1 METFTNKK
9 IGVLQM
15 EKKKKKFE
23 MPTAYT
29 VLFLII
35 MAVAVLTWIIP
46 AGEYQIDPDT
56 GNFIAGSYAQI
67 ESRPQGLWDVFMAPV
82 KGMIGDD
89 TTGGAIEIS
98 LFILFIGGLLGIVNK
113 TGAFDAGVASV
124 IKSRKGKEKSLI
136 PILMIIFAIGGTTF
150 GLAEE
155 TLAFFPLLIPVMLA
169 VGFDSVVAIAIPLIG
184 SQIGCLASTV
194 NPFSTGVASGM
205 LGISPGEGLF
215 SRIILLI
222 ILSAISIWYVYRY
235 ASKVE
240 QDQKNSLLYDQREKD
255 LERFKINMDDIEEI
269 SKKQKQVLTLFVLT
283 FAILIL
289 GLVPWS
295 TINPNWT
302 IFETITEWFT
312 NIPVLGTVLGQN
324 MAPFGTWYF
333 SEITMLMLV
342 MSIVIAFFYGMNE
355 KEFVSTFLE
364 GAADFVGV
372 AIIVAVAKGIQV
384 VMNDGAITATI
395 LHWGE
400 MGLENV
406 SSSVFA
412 VLAYIFYIPMSFLIP
427 STSGLAAATMG
438 IIGPMGEFA
447 GVSKDV
453 IITAYQSA
461 SGWANLI
468 TPTSAIVMGA
478 VTIAHT
484 DLRVWFKFVGKLMII
499 LFLVTAVYLG
509 ILAVL

>member
-1 METFTNKK
+1 MVK
-9 IGVLQM
+9 Q
-15 EKKKKKFE
+15 KKKFE

-29 VLFLII
+29 VLFII
-35 MAVAVLTWIIP
+35 IVIMAVLTWIVP
-46 AGEYQIDPDT
+46 AGQYQVDEET
-56 GNFIAGSYAQI
+56 GNYIAGTYEQI
-67 ESRPQGLWDVFMAPV
+67 ARQPQGLWDVMMAPI
-82 KGMIGDD
+82 KGMVGSE

-169 VGFDSVVAIAIPLIG
+169 VGFDSVVAIAIPLVG

-194 NPFSTGVASGM
+194 NPFSTGVASGA
-205 LGISPGEGLF
+205 LGISPGEGLL
-215 SRIILLI
+215 SRIILLV
-222 ILSAISIWYVYRY
+222 ILTTISIWYVYSY
-235 ASKVE
+235 AKKVE
-240 QDQKNSLLYDQREKD
+240 ADPKNSLLYEQREED
-255 LERFKINMDDIEEI
+255 LERFKMNIDDIKDI
-269 SKKQKQVLTLFVLT
+269 SKKQKQVLVLFMIT
-283 FAILIL
+283 FGILIV

-302 IFETITEWFT
+302 IFETMTSWLT
-312 NIPVLGTVLGQN
+312 NLPVIGTVLGQD

-333 SEITMLMLV
+333 SEITMLMLA
-342 MSIVIAFFYGMNE
+342 MSIVIAFFYGMSE
-355 KEFVSTFLE
+355 KDFIGTFLE
-364 GAADFVGV
+364 GAGDFVGV
-372 AIIVAVAKGIQV
+372 AIVVAVAKGIQV
-384 VMNDGAITATI
+384 VMNDGAMTATI
-395 LHWGE
+395 LNLGE
-400 MGLENV
+400 QGLQNV
-406 SSSVFA
+406 SSSLFA
-412 VLAYIFYIPMSFLIP
+412 ILAYIFYIPMSFLIP

-438 IIGPMGEFA
+438 IIGPMGDFA

-453 IITAYQSA
+453 IITAYQAA

-484 DLRVWFKFVGKLMII
+484 DLRVWFKFITKLMII
-499 LFLVTAVYLG
+499 IFVVTCVYLG
-509 ILAVL
+509 ILAIL

>member
-1 METFTNKK
+1 M
-9 IGVLQM
+9 
-15 EKKKKKFE
+15 KKKSFE

-35 MAVAVLTWIIP
+35 MAVAVLTWIVP
-46 AGEYQIDPDT
+46 AGTYQVNPET
-56 GNFIAGSYAQI
+56 GNFIAGTYEQI
-67 ESRPQGLWDVFMAPV
+67 PRQPQGLWDVFMAPV
-82 KGMIGDD
+82 KGMIGDAN
-89 TTGGAIEIS
+89 TGGAIDIS

-113 TGAFDAGVASV
+113 TGAFDAGVASI

-136 PILMIIFAIGGTTF
+136 PILMILFAIGGTTF

-155 TLAFFPLLIPVMLA
+155 TLAFFPILIPVMLA
-169 VGFDSVVAIAIPLIG
+169 VGFDSIVAIAIPLIG

-205 LGISPGEGLF
+205 LDISPGEGLF
-215 SRIILLI
+215 SRFFLLI
-222 ILSAISIWYVYRY
+222 ILLTVSIWYVYQY

-240 QDQKNSLLYDQREKD
+240 KDPSHSLLYEQRKED
-255 LERFKINMDDIEEI
+255 LERFKINMNDIQDI
-269 SKKQKQVLTLFVLT
+269 TKKQKQVLFLFVLT
-283 FAILIL
+283 FVILVL

-295 TINPNWT
+295 AINAHWT
-302 IFETITEWFT
+302 FFESFTAWFV
-312 NIPVLGTVLGQN
+312 NIPILGAFFGKN

-342 MSIVIAFFYGMNE
+342 MSIVIAYFYGMSE
-355 KEFVSTFLE
+355 KEFIQTFLE
-364 GAADFVGV
+364 GTADFVGV
-372 AIIVAVAKGIQV
+372 AIVVAVAKGIQV

-395 LHWGE
+395 LHLGE
-400 MGLENV
+400 KGLENV
-406 SSSVFA
+406 SSSLFA
-412 VLAYIFYIPMSFLIP
+412 ILAYLFYIPMSFFIP

-438 IIGPMGEFA
+438 IIGPMGEFS
-447 GVSKDV
+447 GVAKDV
-453 IITAYQSA
+453 IITAYQAA

-484 DLRVWFKFVGKLMII
+484 DLRVWFKFVGKLMVII
-499 LFLVTAVYLG
+499 FVVTVVYLG

>member
-1 METFTNKK
+1 MKK
-9 IGVLQM
+9 
-15 EKKKKKFE
+15 EKEKKKFE

-46 AGEYQIDPDT
+46 AGEYQIDSET
-56 GNFIAGSYAQI
+56 GNFIAGSYSQI
-67 ESRPQGLWDVFMAPV
+67 ENQPQGLWDVFMAPV

-205 LGISPGEGLF
+205 MGISPGEGLF
-215 SRIILLI
+215 SRIILLV
-222 ILSAISIWYVYRY
+222 ILSAISIWYVYNY

-240 QDQKNSLLYDQREKD
+240 QDPKNSLLYEQRAED
-255 LERFKINMDDIEEI
+255 LERFKINMDDIEDI
-269 SKKQKQVLTLFVLT
+269 SKKQKQVLSLFVLT

-312 NIPVLGTVLGQN
+312 NIPVIGTVFGQD

-342 MSIVIAFFYGMNE
+342 MAIVIAFFYGMSE
-355 KEFVSTFLE
+355 KEFVSTFLG
-364 GAADFVGV
+364 GAAEFVGV
-372 AIIVAVAKGIQV
+372 AIVVAVAKGIQV

-406 SSSVFA
+406 SSSMFA
-412 VLAYIFYIPMSFLIP
+412 ILAYIFYIPMSFLIP

-484 DLRVWFKFVGKLMII
+484 DLRVWFKFVGKLMAI
-499 LFLVTAVYLG
+499 LFIVTAVYLG

>member
-1 METFTNKK
+1 MKTFTNKK

-15 EKKKKKFE
+15 EKKKFE

-136 PILMIIFAIGGTTF
+136 PILMFIFAIGGTTF

-240 QDQKNSLLYDQREKD
+240 EDPKNSLLYDQREED

-312 NIPVLGTVLGQN
+312 NIPVLGQN

-372 AIIVAVAKGIQV
+372 AIVVAVAKGIQV

-453 IITAYQSA
+453 IVTAYQSA